1 MAPRP
6 AAAPLGLLL
15 LAALTSAAA
24 AAPKLNL
31 LYFIVDDL
39 RPELEA
45 YGVPAALTA
54 GSPNIAALAKEGLVF
69 ERAYAQ
75 QAVCGPSRNSFL
87 SGRRPPTT
95 QTYTFANSF
104 RDVGP
109 DWTSMLGFFKSKGY
123 SVAGVGKIYH
133 PHSPPL
139 DDGAKSWSEAFL
151 PYPEWSQGGDPCPG
165 GPDHDAFAE
174 RPARRRAEE
183 GGAPTPADQAWGPAC
198 PMPDDANLTDTNS
211 ADVALADLAALTK
224 SPNPFVMAVGFHSEP
239 CTGLPIL
246 CCPSL

>member
-1 MAPRP
+1 MRFIIYIVHVCAF
-6 AAAPLGLLL
+6 AACAGH
-15 LAALTSAAA
+15 AASAARRRQA
-24 AAPKLNL
+24 GAQRYNILHI
-31 LYFIVDDL
+31 IVDDL
-39 RPELEA
+39 RAELGA
-45 YGVPAALTA
+45 YGLPDRHT
-54 GSPNIAALAKEGLVF
+54 PNIDALAASPGATTFL
-69 ERAYAQ
+69 RAYAQ

-151 PYPEWSQGGDPCPG
+151 PYPEWSQGGDPCYATHHPI
-165 GPDHDAFAE
+165 E
-174 RPARRRAEE
+174 IARLPPWGVPRR
-183 GGAPTPADQAWGPAC
+183 T
-198 PMPDDANLTDTNS
+198 
-211 ADVALADLAALTK
+211 
-224 SPNPFVMAVGFHSEP
+224 
-239 CTGLPIL
+239 
-246 CCPSL
+246 